1 MENEVDKAATLG
13 VALIAIAALLV
24 LVLCAVG
31 MGLQIRTDAF
41 NTADDINHSVRSSEL
56 AELGEGVTEMPV
68 AAAYQVL
75 RSNYAA
81 IDRLYYYNS
90 EDSGDRDKTEEII
103 DDMGNN
109 LKGRCKL
116 YVEKQ
121 ANGAYN
127 VTVHLDTCSCDE
139 SCMCY

>member
-1 MENEVDKAATLG
+1 MENEVDKAASLG

-90 EDSGDRDKTEEII
+90 
-103 DDMGNN
+103 
-109 LKGRCKL
+109 
-116 YVEKQ
+116 
-121 ANGAYN
+121 
-127 VTVHLDTCSCDE
+127 
-139 SCMCY
+139 